1 MEYED
6 FLERFRDA
14 DAAGADGD
22 AGAADGMADEE
33 VCRALLQHAANIH
46 SAFDAIDANKDG
58 FLSLDELHGAL
69 GDMGVALSRARA
81 QRLLAGMDLDGDG
94 KVNYREFVRKVS
106 RVAMSDVERQRWD
119 LAGAGGGACARAAP
133 RALRRREAGVPPPP
147 PPRAGAMPPP
157 SSPHPPCLRRPPSHA
172 ERPTPPG
179 RAQAFH
185 YLDADADGRLSRA
198 EFAQGLAALGLVPE
212 AVAGGGEKEEARLA
226 RHALRPRGLVR
237 APPPP
242 CLGGREG
249 VN

>member
-1 MEYED
+1 VEYED

-119 LAGAGGGACARAAP
+119 LAGQEEARVRERLRERFDDAKQACLPPPPLATAP
-133 RALRRREAGVPPPP
+133 PLRRRAG
-147 PPRAGAMPPP
+147 MPP
-157 SSPHPPCLRRPPSHA
+157 LQAR
-172 ERPTPPG
+172 TP
-179 RAQAFH
+179 AC
-185 YLDADADGRLSRA
+185 ADL
-198 EFAQGLAALGLVPE
+198 L
-212 AVAGGGEKEEARLA
+212 
-226 RHALRPRGLVR
+226 PR
-237 APPPP
+237 
-242 CLGGREG
+242 
-249 VN
+249 